1 MGLPHRL
8 PGPTFRRETPVD
20 SLRHIFATQVGDVTC
35 VSLKKHQMAEDEIVQ
50 MADEVIGLVDGGC
63 RKLAFSLGPEALQ
76 CLYSV
81 FLAKLVMF
89 QRVLRER
96 GGAMKLCDVT
106 PEVRGVFEACR
117 LAELFDFAPDGPTA
131 LAAFAKQGGQPGT

>member
-1 MGLPHRL
+1 M
-8 PGPTFRRETPVD
+8 D
-20 SLRHIFATQVGDVTC
+20 SFRHILATQVGDVTC
-35 VSLKKHQMAEDEIVQ
+35 VSLRKHQLAEDEVVQ
-50 MADEVIGLVDGGC
+50 MADEVMALVEGGC
-63 RKLAFSLGPEALQ
+63 RKLVFSLGPGALQ

-117 LAELFDFAPDGPTA
+117 LTDLFDFAADSLAA
-131 LAAFAKQGGQPGT
+131 LAAFAAEGGQAGA